1 MTYDS
6 SDPTTIERELAE
18 TRARLDTH
26 LEELTGRLSP
36 GQLLDDGLNYLRRG
50 QGAEFAR
57 NLGAELRDN
66 PVPVALTGVGLVWLM
81 ATSALTW
88 NKGNRPSRVAGDYR
102 GPTRNAVY
110 DIAERAQ
117 RAGDSLTCLADE
129 SQDTF
134 RMRVAEARAQVL
146 GLQREAAE
154 TTAAFVDRV
163 QQALDTAQQS
173 VQARLEQ
180 MGQTGREWGSAMV
193 DQTRAA
199 GETIGHAAGY
209 GREFVTRASN
219 TIIETVN
226 ENPLLLGAL
235 GVTTGVLLAALLPV
249 TEQEEALVAPVGG
262 VIRRATDE
270 AVDRG
275 RRAAEAAAAAAYQ
288 EVLEQE

>member
-6 SDPTTIERELAE
+6 SDPATIERELAE

-36 GQLLDDGLNYLRRG
+36 GQLLDDGLNSLRRG

-66 PVPVALTGVGLVWLM
+66 SLPVALTGVGLVWLM

-88 NKGNRPSRVAGDYR
+88 NRGNRPSRFTDDYR
-102 GPTRNAVY
+102 GPTRSAVD
-110 DIAERAQ
+110 DIAARAQ

-146 GLQREAAE
+146 GLQREPAE
-154 TTAAFVDRV
+154 KTAVFVDRV
-163 QQALDTAQQS
+163 QQALDTAKQS
-173 VQARLEQ
+173 VQEQLEQ
-180 MGQTGREWGSAMV
+180 MRQTGREWGSAMV
-193 DQTRAA
+193 DQTRQA
-199 GETIGHAAGY
+199 GETIGNAAEH
-209 GREFVTRASN
+209 GRESVTRAGN
-219 TIIETVN
+219 TIAETVN

-235 GVTTGVLLAALLPV
+235 GVAAGVLLAALLPV

-262 VIRRATDE
+262 AIRRATDE
-270 AVDRG
+270 VVDRG

-288 EVLEQE
+288 GVLEEE